1 MADNRPWAQALRAN
15 RVQWEQR
22 LPLNDIIS
30 QLHAEGLLGQYVYED
45 IKAEANMIKKHR
57 LLIDWFLTEDETCI
71 KRLDEIVHA
80 QDGFKTLKLNVP
92 CTPALPPS
100 SNSVEGTDFEHIAF
114 DDACQQLREVYAQG
128 CPMSRQFPPLLPRSQ
143 KGFYELMLT
152 RMHPFEDNN
161 CKGTS
166 VDAPPPLQG
175 VSDLLLQLEMECE
188 RGVILAEGVAG
199 IGKTFLAFKVA
210 EDWARRS
217 ALKSYDVVLLLELRS
232 NDLSKVSTL
241 HELLAVATGG
251 LSRESMDLI
260 ADKVRVRRGRRVL
273 FVLDGVDEAP
283 DIFRRNSSA
292 LLWKM
297 VNGEHAETVHSSFL
311 MTSRPMATIDL
322 HNTATLR
329 VQIQGFSKETI
340 DSVLEKWETRGTRL
354 SGHME
359 QHFLTLLCRVPL
371 NLATAISC
379 ARLQDISI
387 TNITSIFETFA
398 VSLMSQG
405 DPDITGL
412 GSLPEFKQSLLKEAS
427 RVAYEG
433 IRTSTFLF
441 SEDDFES
448 KEPIKQLVAWGLL
461 YPVTTMPAQYGF
473 PHHMFQEFLAAWHLS
488 HLDHH
493 GFQQCLRNDIFAA
506 SGGRSKFAIVF
517 RFFSGL
523 TKLKHEH
530 LQELSSLLHSYLKP
544 DPTVSHWSERLENML
559 TILHGAQEA
568 NNMILLN
575 EAVGHFV
582 ARSELVTIN
591 LPCGH
596 LFHSLDF
603 STIRFALNHSQLP
616 WSLSIN
622 GCHVSKGNL
631 GMLCLPGDETGWGLQ
646 DLTLMDVTITEEG
659 STVLH
664 SLVKNYQPCLRSLRF
679 LTLPSFPTSI
689 ITSLVDCH
697 LETLALR
704 NCNLTPECMTAI
716 AQFLGQV
723 TTLKSLDVSNNPNI
737 TGSGVECLL
746 GAVANSTCLQELDIS
761 SCCLGSSGPEAIK
774 TQLKKSSSLRKL
786 FLVDRTTTAEAIISM
801 LRTTDAIGG
810 LTVLQLAAKFQY
822 SCEGQSPPNLSL
834 EFRGDIDHL
843 LAKELQCMT
852 DEIDAIFVRHMSV
865 TRTSALRVLLARRMS
880 VTLTSTLRVFRH
892 LFRIL

>member
-1 MADNRPWAQALRAN
+1 MADDGPWAQALREDQ
-15 RVQWEQR
+15 VQWERR
-22 LPLNDIIS
+22 LPLNDIITM
-30 QLHAEGLLGQYVYED
+30 LYAEGLIGQYCYED
-45 IKAEANMIKKHR
+45 IIANDNMIEKRR
-57 LLIDWFLTEDETCI
+57 LLIRHFLEKDEKFI
-71 KRLDEIVHA
+71 ERLDEIVQA
-80 QDGFKTLKLNVP
+80 QGGFETLKLNVP
-92 CTPALPPS
+92 HKLALPP
-100 SNSVEGTDFEHIAF
+100 VEQTDFEPNAF
-114 DDACQQLREVYAQG
+114 DDACRQLKEVYAQG
-128 CPMSRQFPPLLPRSQ
+128 VPMSRQFPPLLPRDQ
-143 KGFYELMLT
+143 MGFYELMLT
-152 RMHPFEDNN
+152 SMHPFQDDN
-161 CKGTS
+161 CEGTS

-175 VSDLLLQLEMECE
+175 VSDLLLQLEKKSK
-188 RGVILAEGVAG
+188 RGVILAEGMAG

-210 EDWARRS
+210 EDWARGS
-217 ALKSYDVVLLLELRS
+217 ALTSFKVVLLLELRS

-241 HELLAVATGG
+241 HELLAFATGG

-260 ADKVRVRRGRRVL
+260 ADKVRDKRGGQVL

-311 MTSRPMATIDL
+311 LTSRPMATIDL
-322 HNTATLR
+322 RSTATLR
-329 VQIQGFSKETI
+329 VQIQGFNKETI

-359 QHFLTLLCRVPL
+359 QHPFLALLCRVPL

-379 ARLQDISI
+379 VRLQDVSI

-405 DPDITGL
+405 DPDITGFRL
-412 GSLPEFKQSLLKEAS
+412 GSLSEFKQSLLKEAS
-427 RVAYEG
+427 HVAYEG
-433 IRTSTFLF
+433 IGTSSFLF
-441 SEDDFES
+441 SEDYFES
-448 KEPIKQLVAWGLL
+448 KELVKQLLASGLL

-473 PHHMFQEFLAAWHLS
+473 PHHMFQEFLAALHLS
-488 HLDHH
+488 RLDRH
-493 GFQQCLRNDIFAA
+493 GFQQCLQNDIFAA

-530 LQELSSLLHSYLKP
+530 LQELFSLLHSYLKP
-544 DPTVSHWSERLENML
+544 DPTVSHWSEKLENML

-568 NNMILLN
+568 SNITLLN
-575 EAVGHFV
+575 EAVSHFV
-582 ARSELVTIN
+582 ARSQLVTIN

-596 LFHSLDF
+596 LFNSLDF
-603 STIRFALNHSQLP
+603 STIRFALNHSQFP
-616 WSLSIN
+616 WSLSVN
-622 GCHVSKGNL
+622 ECHVSKGNL
-631 GMLCLPGDETGWGLQ
+631 GMLCLLGDEAGRGLQ
-646 DLTLMDVTITEEG
+646 ELTLRDVTITEEG

-664 SLVKNYQPCLRSLRF
+664 SLVKSYQSCLRSLRF
-679 LTLPSFPTSI
+679 LTVPSFPTPI

-704 NCNLTPECMTAI
+704 NCNLTPECMTTI

-723 TTLKSLDVSNNPNI
+723 TTLKSLDVSNNRNI

-786 FLVDRTTTAEAIISM
+786 FLVDRTTTAEAIIAM
-801 LRTTDAIGG
+801 LGTTDAIGG
-810 LTVLQLAAKFQY
+810 LTDVRLDAVFRNSCKGRSPRNVRLQFIADILPQPQLAQQVPQ
-822 SCEGQSPPNLSL
+822 ERVNLA
-834 EFRGDIDHL
+834 H
-843 LAKELQCMT
+843 
-852 DEIDAIFVRHMSV
+852 EIDAEPA
-865 TRTSALRVLLARRMS
+865 TLTTALRS
-880 VTLTSTLRVFRH
+880 VGQF
-892 LFRIL
+892 FRIL